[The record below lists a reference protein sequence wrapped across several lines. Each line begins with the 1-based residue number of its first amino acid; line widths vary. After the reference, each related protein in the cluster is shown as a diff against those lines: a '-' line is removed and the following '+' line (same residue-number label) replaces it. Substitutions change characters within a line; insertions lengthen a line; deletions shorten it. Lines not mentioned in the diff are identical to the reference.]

1 MANLDVYKF
10 LLVSKHCFSKKFHIL
25 SFNPN
30 LGGFLVICFAVE
42 GGEGGGGGEG
52 KNIAYFWTVNCNTC
66 SFLGF
71 TKITNLLH
79 NFKILAI

>member
-42 GGEGGGGGEG
+42 GGEGGEG
-52 KNIAYFWTVNCNTC
+52 KIIAYFWTVNCNSC

>member
-42 GGEGGGGGEG
+42 GGEGGGGGG
-52 KNIAYFWTVNCNTC
+52 GWGV
-66 SFLGF
+66 G
-71 TKITNLLH
+71 
-79 NFKILAI
+79 

>member
-42 GGEGGGGGEG
+42 GGEGGGGGRV
-52 KNIAYFWTVNCNTC
+52 KSLL
-66 SFLGF
+66 SFDLK
-71 TKITNLLH
+71 TAPPVASLVSPR
-79 NFKILAI
+79 

>member
-42 GGEGGGGGEG
+42 GGEGGGGEGGEG
-52 KNIAYFWTVNCNTC
+52 KIIAYF
-66 SFLGF
+66 
-71 TKITNLLH
+71 
-79 NFKILAI
+79 

>member
-30 LGGFLVICFAVE
+30 RGGFLVICFAVE
-42 GGEGGGGGEG
+42 GGEVGGEG
-52 KNIAYFWTVNCNTC
+52 KIIAYFWTVNCNSC

>member
-42 GGEGGGGGEG
+42 GGEGGGGGGGG
-52 KNIAYFWTVNCNTC
+52 KICVR
-66 SFLGF
+66 
-71 TKITNLLH
+71 TK
-79 NFKILAI
+79 